1 MGVIFYLSSQSA
13 EVSSETSGSLIEAL
27 LKFFYPGFDGLSA
40 FRKEELISSLQ
51 FAARKSAHCSIYGVL
66 GVFSFLT
73 FVSYRRIAYSA
84 RIFISLAVCLIWA
97 VSDEIHQLFVPGR
110 SCEARD
116 VLIDFCGS
124 LLAVFVMALFSR
136 CVKSIYK
143 RIKTVTSD
151 GSDCHKNTGGCGMSK
166 KELFEQNIQLF
177 DKLTAAEE
185 RISALEKQLAER
197 DNEIIALKN
206 ERERLES
213 KLNATPPLKALE
225 AKVEKQASVSPEIE
239 YGAAVIGKIVV
250 EAAKYINR
258 VTSRGEQE
266 YTKELI
272 NLILGRTEVAKS
284 EILGIVSSDVAAD
297 EKKRGADA
305 QLEQAKDYFE
315 SIIAQVQ

>member
-1 MGVIFYLSSQSA
+1 MGVIFYLSSQTS
-13 EVSSETSGSLIEAL
+13 EVSSETSGSFIETL
-27 LKFFYPGFDGLSA
+27 LKFFYPGFDGLSVL
-40 FRKEELISSLQ
+40 RKEELIDSLQ
-51 FAARKSAHCSIYGVL
+51 FAARKAAHSSVYGVL
-66 GVFSFLT
+66 GFLSFLT
-73 FVSYRRIAYSA
+73 FISYRRIAYSG
-84 RIFISLAVCLIWA
+84 RIAISSAVCLMWA
-97 VSDEIHQLFVPGR
+97 VSDEVHQLFVPGR

-116 VLIDFCGS
+116 VLIDFGGS
-124 LLAVFVMALFSR
+124 LLAITVLALLSR
-136 CVKSIYK
+136 CMKFIYK
-143 RIKTVTSD
+143 RIKTVTPD
-151 GSDCHKNTGGCGMSK
+151 ESDCQKNTGGCVMSK
-166 KELFEQNIQLF
+166 RELLAQNIQLF
-177 DKLTAAEE
+177 DKLTAAKE
-185 RISALEKQLAER
+185 RVASLEKQLAER
-197 DNEIIALKN
+197 ENEIIALKN

-225 AKVEKQASVSPEIE
+225 AKVEKQAAVSPEIE

-284 EILGIVSSDVAAD
+284 EILSIVSSDAGTD
-297 EKKRGADA
+297 EKKQGADA

>member
-1 MGVIFYLSSQSA
+1 MGVIFYLSSQTS
-13 EVSSETSGSLIEAL
+13 EVSSETSGSFIETVL
-27 LKFFYPGFDGLSA
+27 RIFYPGFDSLSV
-40 FRKEELISSLQ
+40 FRKEEIIDSLQ
-51 FAARKSAHCSIYGVL
+51 FAARKAAHSSVYGIL

-73 FVSYRRIAYSA
+73 FVSYRSIAYYA
-84 RIFISLAVCLIWA
+84 RIFISLAVCLMWA

-110 SCEARD
+110 SCEVRD
-116 VLIDFCGS
+116 VLIDFGGS
-124 LLAVFVMALFSR
+124 LLAVVVLALFLR
-136 CVKSIYK
+136 CIKFFYK
-143 RIKTVTSD
+143 RIKTVTPEESD
-151 GSDCHKNTGGCGMSK
+151 RQKNTGGCGMSK
-166 KELFEQNIQLF
+166 KELLAQNIQLF
-177 DKLTAAEE
+177 DKLAAAKE
-185 RISALEKQLAER
+185 RVSALEKQLAER
-197 DNEIIALKN
+197 ENEIIALKN
-206 ERERLES
+206 EKERLEA

-225 AKVEKQASVSPEIE
+225 AKVEKQAYVSPEVE

-284 EILGIVSSDVAAD
+284 EILSIVSSDAGTD
-297 EKKRGADA
+297 EKKRGADV

>member
-1 MGVIFYLSSQSA
+1 
-13 EVSSETSGSLIEAL
+13 
-27 LKFFYPGFDGLSA
+27 
-40 FRKEELISSLQ
+40 
-51 FAARKSAHCSIYGVL
+51 
-66 GVFSFLT
+66 
-73 FVSYRRIAYSA
+73 
-84 RIFISLAVCLIWA
+84 
-97 VSDEIHQLFVPGR
+97 
-110 SCEARD
+110 
-116 VLIDFCGS
+116 
-124 LLAVFVMALFSR
+124 
-136 CVKSIYK
+136 
-143 RIKTVTSD
+143 
-151 GSDCHKNTGGCGMSK
+151 MSK
-166 KELFEQNIQLF
+166 RELLEQNIQLF

-284 EILGIVSSDVAAD
+284 EILGIVSSDAAAD